1 MRSPTLY
8 LAILICAGTLLGYA
22 ALKQPAPGAQPQSL
36 GSAAVVPVQPVAAE
50 VPAFATWPE
59 FRLVDL
65 FKRPLGPLG
74 LEYSDAAKALDG
86 KQVRVLGFCASTDW
100 DDKSTLLLSSMP
112 VILHEKEYNQADDFP
127 SGTLFV
133 KMPEGEKARFTSG
146 LLMLAGTLQLGRFE
160 EPNGR
165 IGYARLVLDPRSKEW
180 EPSPSLLSHYTP
192 AERENLKV
200 LVRQQK
206 RCGCAKCAA

>member
-8 LAILICAGTLLGYA
+8 LAILLCAGTLLGYA
-22 ALKQPAPGAQPQSL
+22 TLRQPAPEAPVVAKL
-36 GSAAVVPVQPVAAE
+36 SAAPEQPLVADI
-50 VPAFATWPE
+50 PAFATWPE

-65 FKRPLGPLG
+65 FKRPLGPRG
-74 LEYSDAAKALDG
+74 LEYSDSARELDG

-100 DDKSTLLLSSMP
+100 ADKTTLLLSSMP

-127 SGTLFV
+127 SGVLFV

-165 IGYARLVLDPRSKEW
+165 ISYARLVLDPRSKHW

-192 AERENLKV
+192 EQRDTLKM

-206 RCGCAKCAA
+206 RCGCSKCAA